1 MTRWT
6 FYETINKEVKIKTM
20 IELKRILLVEDD
32 PKDVQLTLEALSEY
46 NLANDVVVARDGE
59 EALDYLYRSGKFE
72 TFANG
77 NPAAILLDLKL
88 PKVNGLEVLGRIR
101 TDEKLKM
108 IPVIVLTSSRQEEDL
123 AKCYELGVNAY
134 VVKPVDFHEFIN
146 AVKELGVF
154 WGLINEPP
162 PGSVRKAKGY
172 K

>member
-1 MTRWT
+1 
-6 FYETINKEVKIKTM
+6 M
-20 IELKRILLVEDD
+20 IDLKRLLLVEDD
-32 PKDVQLTLEALSEY
+32 PKDVELTLEALSEY
-46 NLANDVVVARDGE
+46 NLANEVIVVRDGE
-59 EALDYLYRSGKFE
+59 EALDYLYRKGKFQSVP
-72 TFANG
+72 NG

-108 IPVIVLTSSRQEEDL
+108 IPVIVLTSSRQEQDL
-123 AKCYELGVNAY
+123 EKCYQLGVNGY

-162 PGSVRKAKGY
+162 PGSVGKPK
-172 K
+172 KHQ